1 MLQII
6 RDKTSGLIALVI
18 VGLLIVTFAFW
29 GVSYYF
35 NQGGEVV
42 AVSVNDT
49 DIDLREYQRVYQS
62 VRRQWQVILE
72 ERGGNIDDE
81 LVKKQT
87 LESLI
92 ERELINQVNDSLGL
106 RVSAE
111 QVRSVINGV
120 QIFHG
125 ENGFDN
131 SLYERSIAQL
141 GYSPVMFEVKI
152 QEDMKS
158 EQLQSALSESTFV
171 TDNEVRLIAG
181 LKNESRDISY
191 AILSSDKLKEEITV
205 SEEEISDFY
214 EKNSRD
220 YLEPE
225 QVKIAYLEL
234 SLQKMAA
241 EIEVDEEALLDFYAA
256 NKADYDVEDQRKI
269 RHITIKTDSNAT
281 AEQISVATARAEE
294 LITLLKD
301 GMTFEELSEKYSA
314 GANANIEISEM
325 GFLTRGIMAPE
336 VDEIM
341 FSLAEGEIS
350 APIVTKNSVD
360 VIKLDKIKGG
370 LDNTFENVRESVEHA
385 YRLSIAENQFFET
398 SDQMANLSYEHPD
411 TLDIV
416 AEELGLEIRES
427 NYFNRSSQSD
437 PLLSDSKVISAS
449 FSEDV
454 LNGNNSE
461 VIEVGN
467 NRVLVLRVLEHI
479 AEQRKSLDDVRERI
493 VTRMKYEQASADI
506 QARGEAALEKLK
518 NGSDP
523 EQLATDTAF
532 TWTHSTDVKRDNT
545 GINRSVLRTAFKA
558 GKPQAG
564 QAVYG
569 GVSLGSGDYA
579 LVIVNRVNDP
589 DASTYTEAEMAPIR
603 TQLQELKAAGNW
615 SQLVKDVRRLSDVNI
630 FADRL

>member
-1 MLQII
+1 M
-6 RDKTSGLIALVI
+6 VI
-18 VGLLIVTFAFW
+18 VALLIVTFAFW

-42 AVSVNDT
+42 AVSVNDS
-49 DIDLREYQRVYQS
+49 DIDLREYQRVYQN

-72 ERGGNIDDE
+72 DRGGNVDDE

-92 ERELINQVNDSLGL
+92 EQELINQVTDSLGL
-106 RVSAE
+106 RVSAQ

-120 QIFHG
+120 QNFHG

-141 GYSPVMFEVKI
+141 GYSPVMFEMKI

-158 EQLQSALSESTFV
+158 EQLQGSLSESTFV
-171 TDNEVRLIAG
+171 TDNEVRLIAS
-181 LKNESRDISY
+181 LKNQSRDISY
-191 AILSSDKLKEEITV
+191 TILSSDKLKEDITV
-205 SEEEISDFY
+205 TEEEISDFY

-225 QVKIAYLEL
+225 QVKIAFLEL

-241 EIEVDEEALLDFYAA
+241 DIEVNEEDLLNYYAA

-269 RHITIKTDSNAT
+269 RHITIKTDDKAT
-281 AEQISVATARAEE
+281 EEQISVATARAEE
-294 LITLLKD
+294 LIALLKG
-301 GMTFEELSEKYSA
+301 GMTFEELSEKYSDDA
-314 GANANIEISEM
+314 KANIEISEM
-325 GFLTRGIMAPE
+325 GFLTKGIMTAE
-336 VDEIM
+336 VDEVM

-360 VIKLDKIKGG
+360 VVKLEKIKGG
-370 LDNTFENVRESVEHA
+370 LNNTFENVRESVEYA
-385 YRLSIAENQFFET
+385 YRLSIAENQFFEAT
-398 SDQMANLSYEHPD
+398 DQMANLSYEHPD
-411 TLDIV
+411 TLEV
-416 AEELGLEIRES
+416 AAEELGLEVRES
-427 NYFNRSSQSD
+427 DYFNRASQSD

-467 NRVLVLRVLEHI
+467 NRVLVLRVIEHKV
-479 AEQRKSLDDVRERI
+479 EQKKSLDDVRERI
-493 VTRMKYEQASADI
+493 VTRMKYEQARANVRAS
-506 QARGEAALEKLK
+506 GEAALEKLK

-523 EQLATDTAF
+523 EQLATDSAF
-532 TWTHSTDVKRDNT
+532 TWTNSTDIKRDNT
-545 GINRSVLRTAFKA
+545 GINRAVLRTAFKV
-558 GKPQAG
+558 GRPQAG

-579 LVIVNRVNDP
+579 LVIVKRVNDP
-589 DASTYTEAEMAPIR
+589 DASSYTEAELAPIR
-603 TQLQELKAAGNW
+603 TQLQELKVASNW
-615 SQLVKDVRRLSDVNI
+615 SQLLKDVRRLSNVNI